1 MSGGRPQSRKGK
13 KRGRDG
19 VTMGDPERVPQT
31 PPVATGD
38 AERVPPVA
46 TGGAERVPHAPPALR
61 PGWTVP
67 HPEELPRPT
76 FWPASLAFAVTFLLW
91 GIVTSPIITV
101 VGGILFGVSLAGWI
115 GDIRHESGH

>member
-1 MSGGRPQSRKGK
+1 MKKGK
-13 KRGRDG
+13 KRKGAEA
-19 VTMGDPERVPQT
+19 VAMAAAAPE
-31 PPVATGD
+31 PVAK
-38 AERVPPVA
+38 R
-46 TGGAERVPHAPPALR
+46 ALR

-67 HPEELPRPT
+67 HPEVLPKPT
-76 FWPASLAFAVTFLLW
+76 FWPAALAFAVTFLLW